1 MNRKIS
7 LVASLIFIFELI
19 IFIVAN
25 HRNFEFS
32 IIPLWLILNSCII
45 AIVVLSALNKL
56 LKNTLITL
64 AAINFIP
71 NLIVWIG
78 IGFSGI
84 KFLIIFWIGAIIL
97 NIYLIIIGV
106 KFKK

>member
-7 LVASLIFIFELI
+7 LVALVIFIFELI

-56 LKNTLITL
+56 SKNTLITL

-78 IGFSGI
+78 IGFSSI
-84 KFLIIFWIGAIIL
+84 KFLIIFWIGAILL